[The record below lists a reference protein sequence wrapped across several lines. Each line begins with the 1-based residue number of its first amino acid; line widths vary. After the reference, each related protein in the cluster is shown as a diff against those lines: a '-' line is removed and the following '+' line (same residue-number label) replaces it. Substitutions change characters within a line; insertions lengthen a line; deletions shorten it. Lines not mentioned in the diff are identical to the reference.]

1 MSDLTCEEIFGTVL
15 PEKLAGNE
23 KARATDAIYQFVLDG
38 DNGGNWV
45 VDLTK
50 DEDQVSAGDHDEP
63 NCTITM
69 KADDFVELWTGKLAA
84 PQAYMFG
91 KLKIKGDM
99 GLAMKLQNFIG

>member
-15 PEKLAGNE
+15 PEKLTGNE
-23 KARATDAIYQFVLDG
+23 KARATDAIFQF
-38 DNGGNWV
+38 
-45 VDLTK
+45 DLTK
-50 DEDQVSAGDHDEP
+50 DEDQVAAGTHEEP
-63 NCTITM
+63 HCTITM
-69 KADDFVELWTGKLAA
+69 KAEDFVELWTGKLAA